1 MAKVDSEWKKLN
13 DQIISCRLCPR
24 LVAYREEVAKTKKR
38 EFASWTYWGK
48 PLPGFGDKNASLMIV
63 GLAPAAHGGNRTG
76 RMFTGDSSGAWLM
89 RALYK
94 AGLANKPTS
103 ERADDGLELKG
114 VYVTAVVRCAPPAN
128 KPTPQEIANCRPYL
142 IEEIRLVKPRAFLA
156 LGSIA
161 LNGLADAVGM
171 KRQKFAHGKIFE
183 SPQGK
188 IVCSYHPSRQNT
200 NTGRLTEDMLDAT
213 VNTAKK
219 LAGLD
224 A

>member
-171 KRQKFAHGKIFE
+171 KRQKFANGKIFE
-183 SPQGK
+183 SPRGK

-200 NTGRLTEDMLDAT
+200 NTGRLTEDMLDAA

>member
-1 MAKVDSEWKKLN
+1 M
-13 DQIISCRLCPR
+13 SCRLCPR

-48 PLPGFGDKNASLMIV
+48 PLPGFGDRSARLMIV

-103 ERADDGLELKG
+103 ERADDGLELRG

-142 IEEIRLVKPRAFLA
+142 VEEIRLVNPRAFLA

-161 LNGLADAVGM
+161 LNGLTDALGM
-171 KRQKFAHGKIFE
+171 KRQKFAHGKIIE
-183 SPQGK
+183 APQGK

-200 NTGRLTEDMLDAT
+200 NTGRLTEDMLDAA
-213 VNTAKK
+213 VRTAKE

-224 A
+224 AQGT